1 MKMVLQEAAWD
12 AETPQICGLGSR
24 GVLEES
30 ASQGTRPSQVKA
42 VWFGRLDL
50 RRTDIGTRRPPE
62 WAGSSGHGLGP
73 E

>member
-1 MKMVLQEAAWD
+1 MQKLPKSVGWGVGE
-12 AETPQICGLGSR
+12 
-24 GVLEES
+24 VLEES

-42 VWFGRLDL
+42 VWLGRLDL